1 MRGLRVRMKDRS
13 GWVPSDNVVFQMLD
27 GLLLLGDDPLH
38 QVADRDDSHY
48 ALVFNYRKM
57 SYAMGRHD
65 GHALVQS
72 VLWRHEIHRTRH
84 DLHDLRFLGRLSFED
99 DFASVVPLRD
109 YAYQFARRDDQQRSD
124 SRFGHPFDG
133 LIDRL
138 FRLHRPD
145 FFPLVFQDRADTV
158 TESQHWRRLPPWNAG
173 CSGDILPA
181 YLFLRGIRE

>member
-1 MRGLRVRMKDRS
+1 
-13 GWVPSDNVVFQMLD
+13 MLD

-38 QVADRDDSHY
+38 QVADRDDPHY
-48 ALVFNYRKM
+48 VLVFNDRKM
-57 SYAMGRHD
+57 SYAMVRHD

-72 VLWRHEIHRTRH
+72 VLWRHEIHRTRQ
-84 DLHDLRFLGRLSFED
+84 DLYAPGFLGRPSFED
-99 DFASVVPLRD
+99 DFARVVPLRD

-138 FRLHRPD
+138 FRLHRPE

-158 TESQHWRRLPPWNAG
+158 TESQHWRRTSLKYRLYRRHLAGLPIP
-173 CSGDILPA
+173 SG
-181 YLFLRGIRE
+181 LFENEAMVAPCRRYVNEGQ